1 MKKFNQ
7 LSIPISSSRC
17 SAYRRTQGLRNHSSG
32 LVSMHLGR
40 QSQGL
45 ALPYHSVFPSDTH
58 RNLYYICTRPCRTQ
72 PWIITSF
79 KFPDEDLWQQ
89 LCDCELWWLQQSL
102 SPCPAS
108 PEGKQSASLL
118 LLPYTCARALISL
131 NRPRFMAFSS
141 RLSQGVMKCE
151 ETAKSPVQHSTWALA
166 NFCSERQRGT
176 TLGFGRLR

>member
-1 MKKFNQ
+1 MYLTDNFFQTKHEKFVKKLNQ

-17 SAYRRTQGLRNHSSG
+17 SAYLRTQGLRNHSSG

-58 RNLYYICTRPCRTQ
+58 RNTRPCRRQ

-79 KFPDEDLWQQ
+79 KFPDEDLSQQ

-102 SPCPAS
+102 SPCSAS

-131 NRPRFMAFSS
+131 NRPEVHGLFILAFPWADEMRRNS
-141 RLSQGVMKCE
+141 KI
-151 ETAKSPVQHSTWALA
+151 TSPA
-166 NFCSERQRGT
+166 FYIGT
-176 TLGFGRLR
+176 GKLLQ